1 MKTIAIALIVST
13 TALLAVATAVSSRAD
28 LIDGFVRKAIVGKA
42 SSEGGRSAY
51 LRAPDPDYIPYPGY
65 DAALPNPNCYWTRMP
80 VYDSNDKVVGWRGR
94 PVAICP

>member
-1 MKTIAIALIVST
+1 MKTIAIVLIVAA

-42 SSEGGRSAY
+42 SPEDARSAY
-51 LRAPDPDYIPYPGY
+51 LRAPDRDYIAYPGY
-65 DAALPNPNCYWTRMP
+65 SAMLPNPSCYWTRMP

-94 PVAICP
+94 PVAVCP